1 MDHSV
6 HKYLL
11 NQNDYLQIMETLLAD
26 KYSIEVFIAK
36 WRILFKSL
44 SSIYYAQFIIWNCDA
59 FISYMLNFVIWI
71 FALFFPI
78 SWFLFLLWFCINEEF
93 REWLKTKQKLFSKYL
108 KEKSICTFHSE
119 HIVKSKCSSAFKVLK
134 EENVSCDYKNFYNT
148 SSIIATGYDYS
159 KSLFGAALNQK
170 GVSR

>member
-1 MDHSV
+1 M
-6 HKYLL
+6 
-11 NQNDYLQIMETLLAD
+11 
-26 KYSIEVFIAK
+26 
-36 WRILFKSL
+36 ILFKSL
-44 SSIYYAQFIIWNCDA
+44 FSIYYAQFIIWNCDA
-59 FISYMLNFVIWI
+59 FISYMLGFVIWI

-148 SSIIATGYDYS
+148 SSTGYFNIWRKLQIHINTYWINMTIVFS
-159 KSLFGAALNQK
+159 KKPILENTTRVF
-170 GVSR
+170 

>member
-1 MDHSV
+1 M
-6 HKYLL
+6 
-11 NQNDYLQIMETLLAD
+11 
-26 KYSIEVFIAK
+26 
-36 WRILFKSL
+36 ILFKSL
-44 SSIYYAQFIIWNCDA
+44 FSIYYAQFIIWNCDA
-59 FISYMLNFVIWI
+59 FISYMLGFVIWI

-148 SSIIATGYDYS
+148 SSTGYFNIWRKLQIHINTYWINMTIVFS
-159 KSLFGAALNQK
+159 QK
-170 GVSR
+170 PILKNTTSVF